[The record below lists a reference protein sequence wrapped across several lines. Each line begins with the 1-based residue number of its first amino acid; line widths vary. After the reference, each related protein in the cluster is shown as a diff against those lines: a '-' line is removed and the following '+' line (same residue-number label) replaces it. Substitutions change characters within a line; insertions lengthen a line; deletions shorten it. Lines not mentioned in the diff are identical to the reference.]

1 MTMGA
6 TGMLGNF
13 EGFDSTFGH
22 WWVDDEGAWNFW
34 GLDRPND
41 PEDRE
46 RAEQSFRRFAL
57 HRLGMVQVTLR
68 PGKAAVE
75 FDLHRADDTA
85 LDATVDFFAATA
97 CPGGTE
103 LRFFHQAWNIER
115 HRSAAALARR
125 IDEVRNFR
133 DAVLANTVTTLKRP
147 LSARAMVSPRVRD
160 ALRLAEAR
168 ASKLTLLDC
177 AELIPHLIIYR
188 REDRLGLG
196 KWVSLYAGSQSGGA
210 WVFGQDWVREA
221 RGRPYQIDPP
231 GRQYS
236 FNVMKPY
243 AGRYRRTPAGPY
255 PRDHAPPRQ
264 GPALGALRT
273 PAVPGRHRRRR
284 TRPLL
289 PVGSYSGHRDP
300 VHAGVR
306 MKSIRS

>member
-125 IDEVRNFR
+125 IDEVRSFR

-243 AGRYRRTPAGPY
+243 AGVLDTGEPRLDHIRAIMRRPGKDPLWAPY
-255 PRDHAPPRQ
+255 ERLLFRAATEDGEPV
-264 GPALGALRT
+264 LCCLS
-273 PAVPGRHRRRR
+273 AVTQDIAIPFMR
-284 TRPLL
+284 
-289 PVGSYSGHRDP
+289 
-300 VHAGVR
+300 ACA
-306 MKSIRS
+306 

>member
-41 PEDRE
+41 LEDRE
-46 RAEQSFRRFAL
+46 RTEQSFRRFAL

-68 PGKAAVE
+68 PGKAVVE

-85 LDATVDFFAATA
+85 LDATVDFFATA
-97 CPGGTE
+97 PCPGGAE

-115 HRSAAALARR
+115 HLSAAALARR
-125 IDEVRNFR
+125 INEVRSFR
-133 DAVLANTVTTLKRP
+133 DVVLANTVTTLKRP
-147 LSARAMVSPRVRD
+147 LSVPAMVSPRVGD

-177 AELIPHLIIYR
+177 ADLIPHLMIYR
-188 REDRLGLG
+188 RDDRLGSG
-196 KWVSLYAGSQSGGA
+196 YWVSLYAGGQSGGA
-210 WVFGQDWVREA
+210 WVYGPNWVREA
-221 RGRPYQIDPP
+221 CGRPYQFDEP

-236 FNVMKPY
+236 FNVMQAY
-243 AGRYRRTPAGPY
+243 AGVLDTGEPRLDHIRAVIRRSGKDPLWAPY
-255 PRDHAPPRQ
+255 ERLLFRAATED
-264 GPALGALRT
+264 GEPALCCLSAITQDIAIPFMRVC
-273 PAVPGRHRRRR
+273 A
-284 TRPLL
+284 
-289 PVGSYSGHRDP
+289 
-300 VHAGVR
+300 
-306 MKSIRS
+306 